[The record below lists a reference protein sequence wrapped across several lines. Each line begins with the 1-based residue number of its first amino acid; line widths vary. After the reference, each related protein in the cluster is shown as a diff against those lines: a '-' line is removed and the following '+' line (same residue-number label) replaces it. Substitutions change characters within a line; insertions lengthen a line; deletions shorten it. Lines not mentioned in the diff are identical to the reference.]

1 MGNLGERLVAEYSS
15 GRKIAGSLCI
25 LQFEA
30 RSSIQSME
38 LLGLFPWIW
47 GLCIVDNLCFQTP
60 KEGLALHLW

>member
-38 LLGLFPWIW
+38 LLGLFPWI
-47 GLCIVDNLCFQTP
+47 
-60 KEGLALHLW
+60 